1 MTKLNSEIGELNIE
15 DLDTVAGGTPFY
27 GMGCSTNQNNAI
39 GAVVGA
45 LESIPIVG
53 GVLGAI
59 GTAIGRGL
67 CS

>member
-1 MTKLNSEIGELNIE
+1 MTKFNSEIRELSIE

-27 GMGCSTNQNNAI
+27 GMGCSVNQNNTI
-39 GAVVGA
+39 GAIVDR

-59 GTAIGRGL
+59 GTAIGRGI